1 MFLSNLR
8 EAGGMPAAGGRIA
21 AGVLFRSA
29 APHLVDQQLAD
40 WVAQQRI
47 ERIYD
52 LRSTQETAYLPG
64 FPASFAGTIRT
75 HLPLLEGAVG
85 HLSTLDEIYEP
96 LVELH
101 GPTWA
106 TLAAGI
112 AESGATLV
120 HCTAGKVRTG
130 VGVAMVLMAVGADKD
145 AVMEDYAAST
155 AALSGDWLAAMTRRM
170 GEHGVAMTEQMR
182 TLLVGTSVAG
192 LDKALDAARRTGSI
206 ADYLLLHGLGRA
218 QLETLG
224 EKLVVAS

>member
-120 HCTAGKVRTG
+120 HCTAGKDRTG

-170 GEHGVAMTEQMR
+170 GEHGVAMTDQMR

>member
-29 APHLVDQQLAD
+29 APHLVNQQLAD

-120 HCTAGKVRTG
+120 HCTAGKDRTG

>member
-120 HCTAGKVRTG
+120 HCTAGKDRTG

-192 LDKALDAARRTGSI
+192 LDKALDAAQRTGSI

>member
-21 AGVLFRSA
+21 SGVLFRSA

-120 HCTAGKVRTG
+120 HCTAGKDRTG

>member
-8 EAGGMPAAGGRIA
+8 EAGGMPAAGGCIA

-120 HCTAGKVRTG
+120 HCTAGKDRTG

>member
-1 MFLSNLR
+1 
-8 EAGGMPAAGGRIA
+8 MPAAGGRIA

-120 HCTAGKVRTG
+120 HCTAGKDRTG